1 MAFSM
6 LLRLQIVENLQ
17 HIKGIRWA
25 QECSTLLHK
34 YLSQREGSFYREREQ
49 GVEIKKTVLRVCM

>member
-17 HIKGIRWA
+17 HCKGIGSA

-34 YLSQREGSFYREREQ
+34 YFNQREVSFYRDREQ
-49 GVEIKKTVLRVCM
+49 SVEKKQF